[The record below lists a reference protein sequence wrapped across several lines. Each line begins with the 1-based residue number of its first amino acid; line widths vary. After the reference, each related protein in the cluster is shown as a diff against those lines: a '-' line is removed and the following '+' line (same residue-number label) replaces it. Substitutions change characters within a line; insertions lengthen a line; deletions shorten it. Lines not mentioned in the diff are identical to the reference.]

1 MAPRILTD
9 AQISAY
15 IDGELTPQEMQEL
28 RFQAEAYG
36 PSERLLE
43 ANIKAHESLKSL
55 VRQVKA
61 DPAYE
66 RFQDMVRLHDF
77 SADTATAKTNS
88 EFDALLDLFP
98 DRSELMELLYRLADS
113 AKGNTDIFRLL
124 SRELDDLTRYID
136 RGSMDFS
143 ASESWAMESASE
155 PEPPAFFR
163 KEVYRP
169 TVLDRIESLIEVS
182 MTYSEIATLHE
193 EYGDGSGVHG
203 YHELLTY
210 CSICL
215 AKSDSENE
223 DEIVREVNYL
233 LSRRVIRHPLRKL
246 MQNAFNEVT
255 NTASDYQNLLESY
268 MDLIRKKDGEQ

>member
-1 MAPRILTD
+1 MGPRILTQ

-28 RFQAEAYG
+28 RFQAEAYA
-36 PSERLLE
+36 PSQRLLE
-43 ANIKAHESLKSL
+43 ASVEAHESLKSL

-77 SADTATAKTNS
+77 AVDTAISKTNS
-88 EFDALLDLFP
+88 EFDALLNLFP
-98 DRSELMELLYRLADS
+98 DRTELMKLLYRLADS
-113 AKGNTDIFRLL
+113 AKGNTDLFRLL
-124 SRELDDLTRYID
+124 NRELDVLTRYMD
-136 RGSMDFS
+136 RGSMDFA
-143 ASESWAMESASE
+143 ASESFSMESASE
-155 PEPPAFFR
+155 PRAFMAEP
-163 KEVYRP
+163 YRP
-169 TVLDRIESLIEVS
+169 TVLDRIELLVEVS
-182 MTYSEIATLHE
+182 TTYPEIATLHE

-223 DEIVREVNYL
+223 DEIVREVNYI

-246 MQNAFNEVT
+246 MQNAFNEET
-255 NTASDYQNLLESY
+255 NTASDYRNLLESY
-268 MDLIRKKDGEQ
+268 MELIRIKDGEQ